1 MNRNDSQRQPL
12 AATGAAT
19 VGGARRPPAP
29 FDLVVVTAAN
39 AAQARGYRAQ
49 LRGRGNFVVVPDP
62 GGRRVG
68 SLGATVNVL
77 RRLSKSAEGGRKP
90 SRVLICHSGGDAR
103 RTPGYAAMGKAF
115 VPMRDARPLLD
126 HIVEAMERLP
136 ARRGVT
142 VCCGDVIPYLDFGAV
157 EFAASGVTGVAY
169 PDGSWQARRHGV
181 YVAARQ
187 TPDGSRQHSTA
198 LANPD
203 GSRQQSTAL
212 ASPDGSRQQSTAL
225 DQNGLALV
233 ADFLQKPQVTRGR
246 HLIDTGILFFDW
258 ATAAKMTALPIA
270 GDIYEEFPKLLLGG
284 FAPFHV
290 SVVPRCDFFHI
301 GSTRELLAKLGA
313 RTAPDCNRRRPK
325 VSTAIDGNRRP
336 SKISRPDL
344 NGPGRLMLIDA
355 VDAPIARLGGDNVV
369 TNVPRAYG
377 PICLERGECL
387 TSLPLGRAGWY
398 HLKYNIDDN
407 FKADGLW
414 EQHGLGEKMKKVSHS
429 RLIALRHA
437 TTAAVGRR
445 VTAPVRI
452 DFAGGWSDTPP
463 ICYEEGGAV
472 LAAAVTLD
480 GKRPI
485 EVTVTPRRDRFVK
498 VVSKDLGKRRLI
510 RSAAEIAD
518 HHDPHDWC
526 CLVKA
531 ALAVTGFRFGEQGL
545 DITISANLPKG
556 SGMGTSSIL
565 GAATI
570 AALIGEVDVDRVGA
584 LTLRLEQ
591 EMRTGGGWEDQ
602 FAGMTPGVKMMRSK
616 PGRSQSIAVEGVR
629 LPARIDRELKA
640 RSLLYFTGQKRM
652 ARNVLRR
659 VLGFYADNP
668 HNFGKILI
676 DSVKKGAERAA
687 KALRRGDLE
696 AFAACVNDYW
706 RDKKL
711 LDAGSTNEHVDDI
724 IDAIRPDVSAVSLAG
739 AGGGGFMYILAKSPA
754 AARKVRTFLERNP
767 PTREARFYDFGLDS
781 RGMTIDFLV

>member
-1 MNRNDSQRQPL
+1 MTRVDSIRRHAAAARGGTRQL
-12 AATGAAT
+12 STS
-19 VGGARRPPAP
+19 
-29 FDLVVVTAAN
+29 FDLIVVTAAN

-49 LRGRGNFVVVPDP
+49 LKGRGNVVVVPDP

-77 RRLSKSAEGGRKP
+77 RRLSGSSPALGGGRRP

-115 VPMRDARPLLD
+115 VPMHDGRPLLD
-126 HIVEAMERLP
+126 HIVEAMEKLP

-142 VCCGDVIPYLDFGAV
+142 VCCGDVIPSLDFGAV
-157 EFAASGVTGVAY
+157 EFAAPGVTGVAY
-169 PDGSWQARRHGV
+169 PDGPWQARRHGV
-181 YVAARQ
+181 YVAARR
-187 TPDGSRQHSTA
+187 TLDGSRQPSTAADSTA
-198 LANPD
+198 LD
-203 GSRQQSTAL
+203 GSRQPSTAV
-212 ASPDGSRQQSTAL
+212 DRI
-225 DQNGLALV
+225 GLMPV
-233 ADFLQKPQVTRGR
+233 VDFLQKPQVTRGR

-270 GDIYEEFPKLLLGG
+270 GDIYEEFPKLLLAG

-301 GSTRELLAKLGA
+301 GSSRELLAKLGS
-313 RTAPDCNRRRPK
+313 RTAVCAGPPPGSRRL
-325 VSTAIDGNRRP
+325 TY
-336 SKISRPDL
+336 
-344 NGPGRLMLIDA
+344 IDA
-355 VDAPIARLGGDNVV
+355 VDAPIERLGGDNVV

-398 HLKYNIDDN
+398 HLKYRIDDN

-414 EQHGLGEKMKKVSHS
+414 EKHALGDKMKKVSHS
-429 RLIALRHA
+429 RLLALRRA
-437 TTAAVGRR
+437 TSTAAGGHRSPSTAIASTAVDRRRPPSMAVGRR

-463 ICYEEGGAV
+463 ICYKEGGAV

-480 GKRPI
+480 GTRPI

-498 VVSKDLGKRRLI
+498 LVSKDLGKRALL

-526 CLVKA
+526 CLVKS

-616 PGRSQSIAVEGVR
+616 PGREQSIAVEGIR
-629 LPARIDRELKA
+629 LPARFERALKA

-724 IDAIRPDVSAVSLAG
+724 IDAIRPDISAVSLAG

-754 AARKVRTFLERNP
+754 AARKVRAFLEKNP
-767 PTREARFYDFGLDS
+767 PSREARFYDFGLDS
-781 RGMTIDFLV
+781 RGMAIDFLV